1 MYFVHHP
8 RCLWSYEF
16 RRRSIS
22 LEKVVEEEEEVEKKR
37 EIKGIVWMGVWG
49 ERTDESVRS
58 RRLSQR
64 AVERRL

>member
-1 MYFVHHP
+1 M
-8 RCLWSYEF
+8 
-16 RRRSIS
+16 
-22 LEKVVEEEEEVEKKR
+22 EEEEEVEKKR